1 MLSCV
6 YFTGKGRK
14 TITVSNVRELILKKQ
29 EKKDEPRSFKLKK
42 KKKKAFK
49 IGD

>member
-14 TITVSNVRELILKKQ
+14 TITVSNVHELILQKQ
-29 EKKDEPRSFKLKK
+29 EKKDEAKVLPIKK
-42 KKKKAFK
+42 NNQHSKG
-49 IGD
+49 GD